1 MPINISGL
9 DLPKFKG
16 ITDIESLVE
25 LGIQPLLEW
34 VVMFSVVVAVVLII
48 VSGYNMITSMGDPEK
63 IQKGQKGLTAAI
75 IGLVVVFIARL
86 IVMLVL
92 DIIGGN

>member
-86 IVMLVL
+86 IVMFVL

>member
-1 MPINISGL
+1 MAINISGL
-9 DLPKFKG
+9 DLPKLKG
-16 ITDIESLVE
+16 VTDIESLIE

-34 VVMFSVVVAVVLII
+34 IVMFSVVVAVVLII

-75 IGLVVVFIARL
+75 IGLIIVFVARL
-86 IVMLVL
+86 IVMFVL